1 MVSSLFHPGPQP
13 ALHAWSQQR
22 MCAMPREVVIGLM
35 EGLAG
40 YDLAGA
46 FRGAGVPV
54 RAINGD
60 LWSTSVERNDH
71 RSSFHLSL
79 VPRFASLKPDE
90 DSRYRIR

>member
-1 MVSSLFHPGPQP
+1 
-13 ALHAWSQQR
+13 
-22 MCAMPREVVIGLM
+22 M

-60 LWSTSVERNDH
+60 LWPTSVERNRTVTRDFDAVVMTGAGH
-71 RSSFHLSL
+71 YPMLERPAEFNRLL
-79 VPRFASLKPDE
+79 VEIVRDLKAGE
-90 DSRYRIR
+90 KKSARAK